1 MRDLFPNAFHVAR
14 REYRVR
20 VRGRAFKFTTALLGI
35 AVAVLTMLP
44 TIVDAV
50 GIEDPPEIAVSVG
63 SDDLSTDPVV
73 AVQALLIAAADPG
86 AVLEGEAPA
95 PVPDAEERARVTRT
109 RDPDTAAQAV
119 RDGELD
125 GLLTI
130 TRSES
135 GDLAF
140 EYLSNSGPTNQTR
153 MLVTQAATALAIGD
167 RLERAGV
174 STAESGELFAPPD
187 FTAIAADPDDARS
200 EEDFA
205 GAFILAYAVVILT
218 FMAILTYGNWVA
230 QSVAEE
236 KSGRVMELLITA
248 ATPRQLLTGKV
259 IGTGAA
265 GLTQYVVIVGAL
277 LIGLVLNGPISS
289 LLGVGEGTPLPLPDL
304 TPIMI
309 AAFGLFFML
318 GFILYSTLYAAA
330 GSMVSRIEDVQQA
343 VGPLIF
349 LSMAGYFAA
358 FGGLNDPSAGWV
370 QVLSLIPFFSPYL
383 MPSRMLLTT
392 PSSAEVVL
400 ALALLAATVVAAIWL
415 ASRIYSAGV
424 LMYGQRVGIRSILRA
439 TRVSR

>member
-1 MRDLFPNAFHVAR
+1 MKSLFPNAIHVAR
-14 REYRVR
+14 REYLVR
-20 VRGRAFKFTTALLGI
+20 VRGRAFIITTALLGI
-35 AVAVLTMLP
+35 AVAILTMVP
-44 TIVDAV
+44 TILAAV
-50 GIEDPPEIAVSVG
+50 GIDDPPEIAVSVEA
-63 SDDLSTDPVV
+63 DELSTDPVV

-86 AVLEGEAPA
+86 AVLEGETPAPA
-95 PVPDAEERARVTRT
+95 PGGEERARVTRT
-109 RDPDTAAQAV
+109 QDPQEDARAV

-130 TRSES
+130 TRGED

-140 EYLSNSGPTNQTR
+140 EYLSNAGPTNQTR
-153 MLVTQAATALAIGD
+153 LLVTQAATALAIGD

-174 STAESGELFAPPD
+174 STGESAEFFAPPD
-187 FTAIAADPDDARS
+187 FTAVSADPDEERN

-277 LIGLVLNGPISS
+277 LIGLVANGPISS
-289 LLGVGEGTPLPLPDL
+289 MLGVGGGTPIQLPDL
-304 TPIMI
+304 APIMI
-309 AAFGLFFML
+309 VAFGLFFML

-392 PSSAEVVL
+392 PSTAEVVL

-415 ASRIYSAGV
+415 ASRVYSAGV